1 MKPVGRVWIKSAHT
15 CSGVTAASSPS
26 PAPWRSC
33 GRRGRL
39 VLLARFTA
47 ATPSTT
53 LSRGASRFAL
63 APAAPTHAHTWL
75 LLCVTAQN
83 GNVAT
88 VESLTR
94 RHMGKA
100 NEGFAD
106 GHVELMDPDI
116 FKGTIPDILTVD
128 AWHRHVNVFSDR

>member
-1 MKPVGRVWIKSAHT
+1 M
-15 CSGVTAASSPS
+15 AAKADP
-26 PAPWRSC
+26 PP
-33 GRRGRL
+33 GIM
-39 VLLARFTA
+39 
-47 ATPSTT
+47 T
-53 LSRGASRFAL
+53 L
-63 APAAPTHAHTWL
+63 
-75 LLCVTAQN
+75 
-83 GNVAT
+83 
-88 VESLTR
+88 LTR